1 MTRKQKRMLARI
13 LITAVMLV
21 ALHFIPVTGWL
32 RLALYL
38 AAYAVIGYDI
48 MKTCMTFL
56 GSAPSANSTIIFCIM
71 KLTTTEETP
80 STFPAASSIRLAQL
94 AQSTSMA

>member
-32 RLALYL
+32 R
-38 AAYAVIGYDI
+38 
-48 MKTCMTFL
+48 
-56 GSAPSANSTIIFCIM
+56 
-71 KLTTTEETP
+71 
-80 STFPAASSIRLAQL
+80 
-94 AQSTSMA
+94 